1 MYHVVPLPPGNHG
14 ATRGKA
20 PARSIVPMV
29 QSLSRPGWAPR
40 AVVDTGFRAALRRLD
55 AAGRLIKVQRP
66 VDTAY
71 EVAGL
76 MKRYDG
82 DRALLFEN
90 VLGSSVPIVGN
101 LIASPA
107 NCEVAFGTDFHG
119 LRAAMERAMSAPIPP
134 REVAEGACQEV
145 VIKDGIDI
153 GGSLPVLLHAPGD
166 AGPFIT
172 AGVVIVRDPV
182 TGIHNASYH
191 RLQVIGPDRTAIRL
205 DFGRHLRTAFERA
218 RDQGQSLPIAVC
230 IGPDLAL
237 SYAAA
242 FMGAQMPL
250 DADELAAAGGIHGE
264 PLDVMRCV
272 SQDLLVPAESEIV
285 LEGEVSTTETVHEGP
300 FGEFVGYPSDAGP
313 APTVQVT
320 ALTRRAQPI
329 YHAINGAG
337 RETIVLRKY
346 VLEASALRALTA
358 AVPIVEDVE
367 MPAGGL
373 HRFVLIVQVRK
384 RQVQDE
390 GLQRNAILA
399 AFGAQ
404 KDLNLVIAVDDDI
417 AIRDPEDVVYALA
430 TRMDASRDLMRIEG
444 ARGHEY
450 VRVSNRGIGTK
461 LGIDATVPFEERERF
476 RRVRFGDVSLAP
488 SEMDARPGASHQAW
502 LR

>member
-1 MYHVVPLPPGNHG
+1 
-14 ATRGKA
+14 
-20 PARSIVPMV
+20 
-29 QSLSRPGWAPR
+29 
-40 AVVDTGFRAALRRLD
+40 
-55 AAGRLIKVQRP
+55 
-66 VDTAY
+66 
-71 EVAGL
+71 
-76 MKRYDG
+76 
-82 DRALLFEN
+82 
-90 VLGSSVPIVGN
+90 
-101 LIASPA
+101 
-107 NCEVAFGTDFHG
+107 
-119 LRAAMERAMSAPIPP
+119 MSAPLPP
-134 REVAEGACQEV
+134 REVPSGPCQEV
-145 VIKDGIDI
+145 VVREGIDI
-153 GGSLPVLLHAPGD
+153 PGTLPVLLHAPGD
-166 AGPFIT
+166 AGRFIT

-218 RDQGQSLPIAVC
+218 RDQGRPLPIAVC

-242 FMGAQMPL
+242 FMGAQMPPE
-250 DADELAAAGGIHGE
+250 ADELAAAGGIRGE
-264 PLDVMRCV
+264 PLPMVRCI
-272 SQDLLVPAESEIV
+272 SQDLLVPAESEVI
-285 LEGEVSTTETVHEGP
+285 LEGEISTTETVHEGP
-300 FGEFVGYPSDAGP
+300 FGEFVGYHSDAGP
-313 APTVQVT
+313 APVFQVT
-320 ALTRRAQPI
+320 ALTRRSNPI

-346 VLEASALRALTA
+346 VLEASALRAIRA
-358 AVPIVEDVE
+358 AVPIVEDVD

-417 AIRDPEDVVYALA
+417 DLRDPQDVVYALA
-430 TRMDASRDLMRIEG
+430 TRMDAARDLMVVEG

-476 RRVRFGDVSLAP
+476 RRVAYSRASLEPA
-488 SEMDARPGASHQAW
+488 EMDARPGASRQDW